1 MNKSRR
7 ASIRIAAGYLDR
19 AIDLIRVAKDDEQDA
34 LDNMPE
40 NLQNSERYEAM
51 ESAIDN
57 LEDAL
62 SNIDEAKDC
71 IDRAIA

>member
-7 ASIRIAAGYLDR
+7 ASLKRALSYLENASR
-19 AIDLIRVAKDDEQDA
+19 LIHDAKYEEQDA

-51 ESAIDN
+51 ESAIDAM
-57 LEDAL
+57 EDAI
-62 SNIDEAKDC
+62 SAIDDVRDC